1 MKRSL
6 VVEDSFHCPDNITSY
21 ISFPLFHFSF
31 LSFLLLFFLSKF
43 LWKYNVYRKVCCC
56 LVVKSCPTLCNL
68 PGSSVCGILQA
79 RILDWV
85 AIPSPGDLPNPEIE
99 PSLPHV
105 GKFFTIE
112 PPWKS
117 QTLNYK
123 VTYVIDL
130 PLTLKNCVI
139 ENECYSYFHI
149 PLPSKKKK
157 KVKDT

>member
-56 LVVKSCPTLCNL
+56 LVVKSCSTLCNL

-85 AIPSPGDLPNPEIE
+85 AIPSPGDLPNPQIK
-99 PSLPHV
+99 PGSPALQADSLLS
-105 GKFFTIE
+105 E
-112 PPWKS
+112 PPGK
-117 QTLNYK
+117 LN
-123 VTYVIDL
+123 
-130 PLTLKNCVI
+130 KNSNQEIMKKTGSPIYCWWR
-139 ENECYSYFHI
+139 ENCTASLESD
-149 PLPSKKKK
+149 KE
-157 KVKDT
+157 VA

>member
-56 LVVKSCPTLCNL
+56 LVVKSCSTLCNL

-79 RILDWV
+79 RILEWF
-85 AIPSPGDLPNPEIE
+85 AFPSAGDLPYPGIE
-99 PSLPHV
+99 PTLLVSSALAGELCHLGSLYFLISLLLNFIRRENV
-105 GKFFTIE
+105 GSLFG
-112 PPWKS
+112 
-117 QTLNYK
+117 N
-123 VTYVIDL
+123 
-130 PLTLKNCVI
+130 
-139 ENECYSYFHI
+139 
-149 PLPSKKKK
+149 
-157 KVKDT
+157 